1 VKIRADGWLSERFG
15 HPVFTVDELDSGVD
29 GDELRR
35 HAADQAV
42 ATYQAKAP
50 TENVRLADELSDH
63 GFRVVCT
70 AVTLSRAADAPPIEP
85 GPDEPPVR
93 PADPERD
100 SELPELTASAFWA
113 TRFHL
118 DPDVPDELARL
129 IKHDWI
135 AALIAGERGDET
147 LVADV
152 DGRPAGF
159 LGVVSRADVRTIDL
173 VAVAAGA
180 QSRGAGRALVR
191 RFCEDSRG
199 RCETVEVGTQA
210 ANERGIQFYERLGF
224 AVARTAYDLHMHVGS
239 PWTA

>member
-1 VKIRADGWLSERFG
+1 MEIRADGWLSERFG
-15 HPVFTVDELDSGVD
+15 HPVFSVVGLESGVD

-35 HAADQAV
+35 HLAGRPV
-42 ATYQAKAP
+42 ASYQAKVP
-50 TENVRLADELSDH
+50 THDVRLAHDLCDG

-85 GPDEPPVR
+85 APGEPGVR

-100 SELPELTASAFWA
+100 AELPELTADAFWA

-118 DPDVPDELARL
+118 DPDVPDELART
-129 IKHDWI
+129 IKRDWI
-135 AALIAGERGDET
+135 AALVVGERGEET

-159 LGVVSRADVRTIDL
+159 LGIVAHPGVRTIDL
-173 VAVAAGA
+173 TAVAPGA
-180 QSRGAGRALVR
+180 QGRGAGRALVR

-199 RCETVEVGTQA
+199 RCDAVEVGTQA
-210 ANERGIQFYERLGF
+210 ANERAIRYYERLGF
-224 AVARTAYDLHMHVGS
+224 VTARTAYDLHMHVGS